1 MHVRLN
7 GWQTIGIVLSVLTI
21 MGCDEVTVTT
31 GDLSSSDVEK
41 FFRGHKVDGYYA
53 VAIKKR
59 SPAGVIYPAT
69 VHGFPTNMSVCED
82 LIAPYNKDSSLSVLG
97 GEYFCEEL
105 R

>member
-1 MHVRLN
+1 MRRAILLIPILAATTLLLAL
-7 GWQTIGIVLSVLTI
+7 GWG
-21 MGCDEVTVTT
+21 
-31 GDLSSSDVEK
+31 GDLSSSDVEE

-59 SPAGVIYPAT
+59 SPAGVIYLST

-82 LIAPYNKDSSLSVLG
+82 LIVPYNKDPSLSVLG